1 VVRLGRRTGQN
12 GSLHGV
18 GAGRGDEMKNKIKKY
33 RLTAGNLTK
42 RGKGIYKKVSNV
54 YNLIFNR
61 IQTNC
66 IWNLI
71 IDHTSIQ
78 E

>member
-42 RGKGIYKKVSNV
+42 RGKGIYKKISNV
-54 YNLIFNR
+54 HNLIFK
-61 IQTNC
+61 Q
-66 IWNLI
+66 NLI
-71 IDHTSIQ
+71 KFK
-78 E
+78 